1 MPFHLSS
8 SRSATTHC
16 RGSKRIS
23 LLFHDMKGRLTVPV
37 TSVLHSG
44 TGECRRDQ
52 IRQATLKGR
61 KGVWWPYVAIHYA
74 PLCPQH
80 TFSSLDFQMHH
91 FCVILFLFLVYNC
104 SFPIASVFMCFP
116 LFSSVFHGFFLLFLI
131 YHDLQYHPED

>member
-1 MPFHLSS
+1 MWPF
-8 SRSATTHC
+8 
-16 RGSKRIS
+16 K
-23 LLFHDMKGRLTVPV
+23 
-37 TSVLHSG
+37 
-44 TGECRRDQ
+44 ECN
-52 IRQATLKGR
+52 
-61 KGVWWPYVAIHYA
+61 YA

-131 YHDLQYHPED
+131 YHDSTVPSGRLESAERTSLVSWPRKSTTHHEVPLSDGSLVENFQALECGSAVLRSRDGAQKLEPGLRLLVA